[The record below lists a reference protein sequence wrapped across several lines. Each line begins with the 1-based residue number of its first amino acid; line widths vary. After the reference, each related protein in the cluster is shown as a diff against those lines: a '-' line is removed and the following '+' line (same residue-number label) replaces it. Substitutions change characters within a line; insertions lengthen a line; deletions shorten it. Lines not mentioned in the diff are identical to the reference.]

1 MKKTFVST
9 VVFSSLFP
17 AIALA
22 QAYYNGGYSNIG
34 AYGISGYAKPQPS
47 YTPAQAVSGN
57 GNASLMQNYF
67 PGSSYYAPQQPEAR
81 KQREIG
87 SISVGADYV
96 LGYASYETV
105 DYTIESALNG
115 GNDYTSDTRN
125 FDRSFNSISLNIGWR
140 PLRYVGIEAFYS
152 TSLDEDKV
160 THTESYSQYPEFARG
175 EYTVSYKVYGL
186 DLLGYVPINDD
197 IEFIASIGVGKYDAT
212 AKVKIMAY
220 EGISTNE
227 LRSTS
232 KEFEDSSVAYRIG
245 GGFQIWL
252 SKHLT
257 LRVMG
262 RWSSIGG
269 DFMSYITEINA
280 GVRYHF

>member
-1 MKKTFVST
+1 M
-9 VVFSSLFP
+9 
-17 AIALA
+17 
-22 QAYYNGGYSNIG
+22 
-34 AYGISGYAKPQPS
+34 
-47 YTPAQAVSGN
+47 
-57 GNASLMQNYF
+57 
-67 PGSSYYAPQQPEAR
+67 
-81 KQREIG
+81 
-87 SISVGADYV
+87 
-96 LGYASYETV
+96 
-105 DYTIESALNG
+105 
-115 GNDYTSDTRN
+115 
-125 FDRSFNSISLNIGWR
+125 
-140 PLRYVGIEAFYS
+140 
-152 TSLDEDKV
+152 
-160 THTESYSQYPEFARG
+160 
-175 EYTVSYKVYGL
+175 
-186 DLLGYVPINDD
+186 LGYVPINDD